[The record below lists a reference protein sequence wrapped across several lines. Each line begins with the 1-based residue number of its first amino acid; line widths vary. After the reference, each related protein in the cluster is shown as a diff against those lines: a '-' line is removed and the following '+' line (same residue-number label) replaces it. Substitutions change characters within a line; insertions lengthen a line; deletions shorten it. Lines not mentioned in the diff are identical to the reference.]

1 MVRMKTLIILLFIT
15 LLGSYELTAQR
26 KVKSGSYNLMLRKLL
41 KHTVPEISVDSAAA
55 VKTICTFLDAREKN
69 EYDVSHINNSIY
81 VGYND
86 FKIDA
91 IKNIEKNTPIIV
103 YCSVGYRSE
112 KISEKLIAAGY
123 KNVQNMYGG
132 IFEWK
137 NENNIVVNKSGTT
150 NNVHAFSKTWGI
162 WLKKGKKIY
171 SN

>member
-1 MVRMKTLIILLFIT
+1 MVRIKTLIILILIT
-15 LLGSYELTAQR
+15 TSCYNEVNAQR
-26 KVKSGSYNLMLRKLL
+26 KVKSGSYNLMLKKLL

-55 VKTICTFLDAREKN
+55 VKTSCTFLDAREKN
-69 EYDVSHINNSIY
+69 EFDVSHINNSIY

-86 FKIDA
+86 FKLDA
-91 IKNIEKNTPIIV
+91 VKNIDKNTPIIV

-137 NENNIVVNKSGTT
+137 NENNIVVDKNGTT
-150 NNVHAFSKTWGI
+150 NNVHAFNKTWGI
-162 WLKKGKKIY
+162 WLKKGKKVY
-171 SN
+171 

>member
-1 MVRMKTLIILLFIT
+1 MVRMKTLIIFLFIT
-15 LLGSYELTAQR
+15 ITYTNDVAAQR

-41 KHTVPEISVDSAAA
+41 KHTVPEISVDSAAS
-55 VKTICTFLDAREKN
+55 VKTICTFLDAREQN
-69 EYDVSHINNSIY
+69 EYEVSHINNSVF
-81 VGYND
+81 VGYNN
-86 FKIDA
+86 FKLDVVKDID
-91 IKNIEKNTPIIV
+91 KSTSIIV

-137 NENNIVVNKSGTT
+137 NKNNVVVDKAGTT

-162 WLKKGKKIY
+162 WLKKGNKIY